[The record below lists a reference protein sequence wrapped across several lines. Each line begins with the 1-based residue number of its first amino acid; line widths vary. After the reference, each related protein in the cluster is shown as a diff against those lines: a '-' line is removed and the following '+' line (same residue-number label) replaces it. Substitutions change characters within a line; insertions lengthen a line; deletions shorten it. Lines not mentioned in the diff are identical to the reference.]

1 MRKHH
6 KNIQRKVQTNFEL
19 TKHVGERAYERFNLS
34 LDRVQEIVQRSKTV
48 NLQNN
53 WNFGEAI
60 AKRAF
65 GMANDPTC
73 TCYLRVNTF
82 FDAVFVI
89 DQHDNAVVTTY
100 KLSEAKTYQQYM
112 QDGF

>member
-19 TKHVGERAYERFNLS
+19 TKHVGERAYERFNMS
-34 LDRVQEIVQRSKTV
+34 LEQVQQIVQRSKTV
-48 NLQNN
+48 TLANN
-53 WNFGEAI
+53 WHFNSEAI

-73 TCYLRVNTF
+73 KCYLRVNTF

-89 DQHDNAVVTTY
+89 DQTDQSVVTTY
-100 KLSEAKTYQQYM
+100 KLSEAKTYQDYLS
-112 QDGF
+112 GK